1 MHLGTCATVGEKN
14 ITHVVSASV
23 LLHRVQ
29 NGPRVSRSS
38 GRWPQWKQCMC
49 A

>member
-29 NGPRVSRSS
+29 NGHGVAVEQAMTAMEAMHVR
-38 GRWPQWKQCMC
+38 
-49 A
+49 